1 MALFKK
7 NDNNFQ
13 WADDFVEG
21 FLKPMDR
28 HTSLFC
34 QQIVLFLVA
43 LRINLNKSYSVLEFP
58 PLRRYDYAS
67 FFSRTHTH
75 VPCFHG
81 PRLTLTGG

>member
-28 HTSLFC
+28 HTSLFLSANRA
-34 QQIVLFLVA
+34 I
-43 LRINLNKSYSVLEFP
+43 
-58 PLRRYDYAS
+58 
-67 FFSRTHTH
+67 SRGLTHK
-75 VPCFHG
+75 PQ
-81 PRLTLTGG
+81 